1 MSEEVLLEK
10 KEETPVE
17 ETAEDKAQVEETKAE
32 EKREAVEE
40 EKEVEEEPVEEEE
53 EIKKRIIIVD
63 SQEKSL
69 DGAISALRK
78 GDYNVIG
85 VESTEEFF
93 EITQKI
99 YSKTEESEI
108 KTVSPEAFWELAKGD
123 APDLLI
129 TDLDLKDLDGW
140 EFVMLLK
147 FDNRHYEFREVPII
161 VWTDAPITVE
171 TVKKV
176 QSESIYD
183 YIPKS
188 VKGKELLQKIDSFF
202 ETREKLA
209 ERKKEIAEALS
220 YVVANEY
227 ERISLAIRVR
237 LKYLHALKTSLESLK
252 SEEGDPDEIKK
263 IQETYYLKN
272 RELIKHERRRREIKH
287 ILKTKKQDNKEE
299 TSSEDDDSNTKRK
312 N

>member
-10 KEETPVE
+10 KEEKPAE
-17 ETAEDKAQVEETKAE
+17 ETAEDKAPVEEAKVG

-40 EKEVEEEPVEEEE
+40 EKEVEEEPVGEE

-93 EITQKI
+93 EITQRV

-108 KTVSPEAFWELAKGD
+108 KTVSPEAFWELMKGD

-147 FDNRHYEFREVPII
+147 FDNRYYEFREVPII

-188 VKGKELLQKIDSFF
+188 VKGKELLKKIDNFF

-209 ERKKEIAEALS
+209 ERKKEIAKVLS

-237 LKYLHALKTSLESLK
+237 LKYLHALKTSLEALK
-252 SEEGDPDEIKK
+252 KEEGDPGEIKK

-287 ILKTKKQDNKEE
+287 LLKDKKQDNKEE